1 MRIFVF
7 CLQLVDREG
16 NVSLGH
22 GDTGWGVTRP
32 QRHRLGGHRATRHG
46 LGSPWATETQSKV
59 SLDPADVGWGVT
71 RPWRCGL
78 GHHQAMET
86 QAGASPDRADAGWGV
101 TGPQTRGLGSHQPQ
115 RHRLG
120 CHQAV
125 ETQAE
130 HRRLFLASPL
140 SFPPC
145 EPHSKVPHL
154 HTSGCVNNFS
164 IWVRETYEIF
174 GL

>member
-22 GDTGWGVTRP
+22 GDTGWGITRP

-46 LGSPWATETQSKV
+46 LGSHWATETQSKV
-59 SLDPADVGWGVT
+59 SLDPADAGWGVT

-78 GHHQAMET
+78 GCHQA
-86 QAGASPDRADAGWGV
+86 
-101 TGPQTRGLGSHQPQ
+101 TG

-120 CHQAV
+120 HHQTV
-125 ETQAE
+125 QMQAGE
-130 HRRLFLASPL
+130 SPG
-140 SFPPC
+140 
-145 EPHSKVPHL
+145 HGDVD
-154 HTSGCVNNFS
+154 
-164 IWVRETYEIF
+164 
-174 GL
+174 